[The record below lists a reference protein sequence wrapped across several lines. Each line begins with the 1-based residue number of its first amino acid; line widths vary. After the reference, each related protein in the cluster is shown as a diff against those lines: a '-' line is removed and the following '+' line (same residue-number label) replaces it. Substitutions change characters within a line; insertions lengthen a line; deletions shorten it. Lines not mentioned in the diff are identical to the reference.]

1 METGYSIKGLCPS
14 CFPVNFAK
22 LFGAVVSQN
31 TSQGLLQNIK
41 QINTSNS

>member
-22 LFGAVVSQN
+22 LFGAVVHKTRPRDCFRILN
-31 TSQGLLQNIK
+31 K
-41 QINTSNS
+41 